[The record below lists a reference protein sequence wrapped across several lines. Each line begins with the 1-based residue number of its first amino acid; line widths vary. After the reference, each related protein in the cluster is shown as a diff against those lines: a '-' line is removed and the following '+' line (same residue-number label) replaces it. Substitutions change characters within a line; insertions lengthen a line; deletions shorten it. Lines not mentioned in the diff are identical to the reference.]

1 MASSGAQSIAVD
13 ECMALD
19 FVGEIAQQHKVG
31 FIGNFHVTAALF
43 DETED
48 VRSDVQRCLNDG
60 GSFPGYV
67 FGLGGPIV
75 QHIHVARLEEAVATY
90 RNTQFAPHDDRG
102 GGVMNY
108 GPYSALP
115 FSGNDAEK

>member
-1 MASSGAQSIAVD
+1 MASSGADSIAID

-19 FVGEIAQQHKVG
+19 FVGEIAQQHNIG

-48 VRSDVQRCLNDG
+48 AASDTRRCLNDG
-60 GSFPGYV
+60 QRFPGYV

-75 QHIHVARLEEAVATY
+75 QHINIARLEEAVATY
-90 RNTQFAPHDDRG
+90 FMAIGKQ
-102 GGVMNY
+102 
-108 GPYSALP
+108 
-115 FSGNDAEK
+115 